1 MVALDFRATCF
12 MPRSF
17 VGVALY
23 KSRSQEPL
31 GQAVAAL
38 FKHLLSEDV
47 SALLSASNHLV
58 QFGQQEV
65 GKYSFLSLFPYFN

>member
-23 KSRSQEPL
+23 KSQEPL
-31 GQAVAAL
+31 GQAVAAR

-47 SALLSASNHLV
+47 SAILSASNHLV